1 MYEIIVDGSFSATHA
16 LRMPGGATEPLHGHD
31 WKVSVCLSRETLDDS
46 GFVADFEDVQR
57 ALTELTDELHHTCL
71 NDHPLLAGLNP
82 TTEVVARAI
91 FERLRDNSSLSQEI
105 SSVSIT
111 EAPGCRARYVRS

>member
-16 LRMPGGATEPLHGHD
+16 LRMPGGAAEPLHGHD
-31 WKVSVCLSRETLDDS
+31 WKVSVCLARDTLDDT

-71 NDHPLLAGLNP
+71 NDHPLLSGLNP
-82 TTEVVARAI
+82 TTEVVARAV
-91 FERLRDNSSLSQEI
+91 FERLRDNSSWCEELL
-105 SSVSIT
+105 SVSIT
-111 EAPGCRARYVRS
+111 EAPGCQARYVRP